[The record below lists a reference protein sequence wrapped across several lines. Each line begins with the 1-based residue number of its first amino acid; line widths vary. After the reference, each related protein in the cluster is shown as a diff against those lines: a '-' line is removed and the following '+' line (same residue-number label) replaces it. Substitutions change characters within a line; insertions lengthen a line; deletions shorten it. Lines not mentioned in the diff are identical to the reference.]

1 MDPKPLYNFRYTIT
15 QQQIPEFLESLRVVQ
30 EDMIE
35 GAVKIKQ
42 EQGFPEVRELLNRIS
57 KENPDG

>member
-1 MDPKPLYNFRYTIT
+1 MAQLPGNFNFRYTIT
-15 QQQIPEFLESLRVVQ
+15 PQQIPQFLDGLRAVQ

-42 EQGFPEVRELLNRIS
+42 DQGFPEVRELLNRI
-57 KENPDG
+57 KDNNK